1 MVVCDCD
8 VCVAVVLCVAVVKKE
23 LVSQASQDRARY
35 TRSST
40 IICASNEKSIG
51 RGGGGLVVQYTS
63 IKN

>member
-1 MVVCDCD
+1 M
-8 VCVAVVLCVAVVKKE
+8 
-23 LVSQASQDRARY
+23 SQASQGRARY

-51 RGGGGLVVQYTS
+51 RGGGGGLVVQYS

>member
-1 MVVCDCD
+1 MIVM
-8 VCVAVVLCVAVVKKE
+8 CVVVLCLAEVKKE
-23 LVSQASQDRARY
+23 LVSQASQGRARY

-51 RGGGGLVVQYTS
+51 RGGGGLVVQYS